1 MTVVIMTRVT
11 VKPDKLEEARRV
23 WQDMIADVAANEPGT
38 TLYRFYTD
46 DDRPN
51 VFWAYEQFADAEAK
65 AVHLARH
72 QHRVPLILS
81 LIEEA
86 VMNNL
91 SEMDPS

>member
-1 MTVVIMTRVT
+1 MTVVIITHLT
-11 VKPDKLEEARRV
+11 VKPDKVEEARLV
-23 WQDMIADVAANEPGT
+23 WKDMVADVTANEPGT

-65 AVHLARH
+65 AIHLARH
-72 QHRVPLILS
+72 QHRVPYILT
-81 LIEEA
+81 LLDNA

-91 SEMDPS
+91 SDMDLS